1 MVLSHEHLLKF
12 PLYEDQHVPGLLV
25 QLGEHII
32 FPASRVNLDFIIK
45 NQYKP
50 LLRPIKELDITT
62 LKREVPEKIK
72 RELAMAN
79 ENNSCQNM
87 TASTKDLLAKHLFD
101 IDGLIDAGLAL
112 PYNFEWKKDIESF
125 WTTV

>member
-32 FPASRVNLDFIIK
+32 FPASRTNLDFIIE

-50 LLRPIKELDITT
+50 LLRPIKELDINNFKQE
-62 LKREVPEKIK
+62 LPENIK
-72 RELAMAN
+72 KELAVAN
-79 ENNSCQNM
+79 QNNSCQSM
-87 TASTKDLLAKHLFD
+87 TDATKKALAKHLFD

-112 PYNFEWKKDIESF
+112 PYNFEWKKDIEIF
-125 WTTV
+125 WSA